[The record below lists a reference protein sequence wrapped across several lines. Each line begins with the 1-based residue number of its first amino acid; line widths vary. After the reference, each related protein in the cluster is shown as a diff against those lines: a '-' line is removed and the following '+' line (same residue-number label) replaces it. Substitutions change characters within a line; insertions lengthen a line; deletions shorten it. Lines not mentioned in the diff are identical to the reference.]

1 MKVSDAKTGAPAR
14 AAQAAEPSTDA
25 AKAAGTATSPA
36 AANDRVTVAHSAVVD
51 EASRVARADRTTRL
65 KELESAVRAG
75 SYKPDAGR
83 IAERILDDAEITAR
97 LRAALR

>member
-14 AAQAAEPSTDA
+14 AAQATEPTDA

-36 AANDRVTVAHSAVVD
+36 AANDRVTVAQAAVVD
-51 EASRVARADRTTRL
+51 EASRVARADRNSRL
-65 KELESAVRAG
+65 KELETAVRSG
-75 SYKPDAGR
+75 NYKPDAGR

-97 LRAALR
+97 LRATLR